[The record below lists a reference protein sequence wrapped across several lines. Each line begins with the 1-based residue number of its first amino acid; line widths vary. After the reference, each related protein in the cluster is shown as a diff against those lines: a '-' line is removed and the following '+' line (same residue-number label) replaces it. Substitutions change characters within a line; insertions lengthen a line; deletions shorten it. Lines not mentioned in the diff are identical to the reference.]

1 MYKLDYLPLA
11 KKDMVE
17 IVQYISHKLGNPVA
31 ALRLAQD
38 FISAGERLTTF
49 PYASPVYLPI
59 RTLQHEYRTAR
70 VRNYLMF
77 YWVDEVDKCIVIAR
91 VLYAKRDHDTL
102 LN

>member
-17 IVQYISHKLGNPVA
+17 IVQYISHKLGNPAA

-38 FISAGERLTTF
+38 FISASEHLTTF
-49 PYASPVYLPI
+49 PYASPVYFPI
-59 RTLQHEYRTAR
+59 RALQHEYRTVR

-77 YWVDEVDKCIVIAR
+77 YWVDEADKRIVIAR
-91 VLYAKRDHDTL
+91 VIYAKRDHDAL